1 MSSSSTE
8 PVPSSSSAARRARS
22 EPLVG
27 LLEVGRIE
35 KPHGVRGDVI
45 VRLTTNRAE
54 RVAPGTPLRT
64 RDGTLT
70 VVASRPHQDRFIVTF
85 AGVVGREGADARR
98 GCVLY
103 AEPIDDPDELWVHEL
118 IGAEVFDAEGVA
130 RGRVT
135 DVLANPASDLLVLV
149 GGALV
154 PVQFV
159 TSVDPGRRIDVAV
172 PDGLFELG

>member
-1 MSSSSTE
+1 MA
-8 PVPSSSSAARRARS
+8 SSAARRPRS
-22 EPLVG
+22 EHLDG

-54 RVAPGTPLRT
+54 RVAPGTSLHT
-64 RDGTLT
+64 RNGMLA
-70 VVASRPHQDRFIVTF
+70 VVGSRPHQDRFIVTF
-85 AGVVGREGADARR
+85 AGVVGREGADALR
-98 GCVLY
+98 GCALF

-159 TSVDPGRRIDVAV
+159 TRVDPGRRIDVDV